1 MSTSALHTL
10 KVFFGQTITNRCN
23 LDIGLFCKSLGKPV
37 ALSSVL
43 SLALIVAGILLTGST
58 LHAAQLRVEPV
69 MLELNAPAAA
79 ATLTLRNDDDA
90 EVTAQTRVFR
100 WSQSGG
106 KETLEPTTDVVASPP
121 AVKLSGK
128 TDYVVR
134 VVRVTK
140 QPVQG
145 EESYRVVVDQ
155 LPQPQNQR
163 ARTINLLVRQSIPVF
178 FRARQILTAV
188 VSWSLAYDGDK
199 LIVTA
204 RNDGEERLRI
214 ASLQLRNSAGKT
226 INFGN
231 GLLGYALGRSS
242 MSWIAP
248 GNARD
253 FGTVGPVS
261 ISAVSDKGPVN
272 AVAAAPL
279 RH

>member
-1 MSTSALHTL
+1 
-10 KVFFGQTITNRCN
+10 
-23 LDIGLFCKSLGKPV
+23 
-37 ALSSVL
+37 
-43 SLALIVAGILLTGST
+43 
-58 LHAAQLRVEPV
+58 

-121 AVKLSGK
+121 AVKLSPH

-140 QPVQG
+140 EPVQG
-145 EESYRVVVDQ
+145 EESYRVIVDQ
-155 LPQPQNQR
+155 LPQPQKQT

-178 FRARQILTAV
+178 FRSRQLSIAA
-188 VSWSLAYDGDK
+188 VSWSLAYEGDK

-204 RNDGEERLRI
+204 RNEGEERLRI
-214 ASLQLRNSAGKT
+214 ASLRLRNSAGQT
-226 INFGN
+226 INFGS
-231 GLLGYALGRSS
+231 GLVGYALGRSS
-242 MSWIAP
+242 MSWVAP
-248 GNARD
+248 GNVRN
-253 FGTVGPVS
+253 FGTIGPVS

-272 AVAAAPL
+272 AVAPAPL

>member
-1 MSTSALHTL
+1 MTR
-10 KVFFGQTITNRCN
+10 FIRY
-23 LDIGLFCKSLGKPV
+23 
-37 ALSSVL
+37 SVL
-43 SLALIVAGILLTGST
+43 TAAIIIAAETPLDAG
-58 LHAAQLRVEPV
+58 QLRVEPV
-69 MLELNAPAAA
+69 SLELIEPAAA
-79 ATLTLRNDDDA
+79 ATLTLRNDDDV

-100 WSQSGG
+100 WSQSAG
-106 KETLEPTTDVVASPP
+106 KEILEPTADVVASPP
-121 AVKLSGK
+121 AVKLSPH

-140 QPVQG
+140 QPIQG
-145 EESYRVVVDQ
+145 EESYRVIVDQ
-155 LPQPQNQR
+155 LPQPQKQTAR
-163 ARTINLLVRQSIPVF
+163 AINLLVRQSIPVF
-178 FRARQILTAV
+178 FRSRQLSVSA
-188 VSWSLAYDGDK
+188 VSWSLAYEGDK

-204 RNDGEERLRI
+204 RNEGEERLRI